1 MIDVRQQPPMV
12 DDQGN
17 LLTLPTSAMVLT
29 HSDRIMQL
37 DEWDPILGQK
47 DPAPSLFQEIETL
60 QPSSPLIGDEV
71 IDQSQIISHVFHEK
85 GLLDGLDNETEN
97 GQFHMIKRNLL
108 SDFDEL
114 EDRSI

>member
-1 MIDVRQQPPMV
+1 MPA
-12 DDQGN
+12 
-17 LLTLPTSAMVLT
+17 SAMILA
-29 HSDRIMQL
+29 HSDRIIQF
-37 DEWDPILGQK
+37 DEWEPILGQK
-47 DPAPSLFQEIETL
+47 DPPASSLFQELEIL

-71 IDQSQIISHVFHEK
+71 IDQSQTISHVFHEK